1 MAAKRTTAQ
10 PDTVHSES
18 DGTVQEP
25 AIVEIHPVDGL
36 LEITVSTGFQVNLGN
51 FENKTMFGSVK
62 GKFPAESDVDGVGE
76 YLWNRVYDT
85 LAPELQ
91 QAADL
96 TTQTSKVRGEKTGT
110 FIHLLVSD
118 E

>member
-1 MAAKRTTAQ
+1 LAAKRTTAQ
-10 PDTVHSES
+10 PDTVHGEGSEP
-18 DGTVQEP
+18 VQE
-25 AIVEIHPVDGL
+25 ASVVEIKPVDGL

-51 FENKTMFGSVK
+51 FEHKSMFGSAK
-62 GKFPAESDVDGVGE
+62 GKFTVSDKVEDVAE

-96 TTQTSKVRGEKTGT
+96 TTQSSKVRGEKTGT
-110 FIHLLVSD
+110 FIYLLVSD